1 LNCPPIYV
9 INIMPYANGKTPM
22 LGDRICDKRNRVGTV
37 TRASDFGIF
46 TVSWEDGVVGV
57 NYNYTVA
64 ERFTLISRASESP
77 HQ

>member
-1 LNCPPIYV
+1 
-9 INIMPYANGKTPM
+9 MPYANGGTPM
-22 LGDRICDKRNRVGTV
+22 RGDRIGAKRDHVGIV
-37 TRASDFGIF
+37 TRVSDFGIF